1 MSDITVQHLLAQS
14 RQAIAT
20 TLALPE
26 TEARIEAQ
34 ALLCRALG
42 DVSRAWLI
50 AHEHDSL
57 PAAQIEQ
64 FQMLVNRR
72 LAGEPVAYILGRRE
86 FYGLD
91 FIVTPEV
98 LIPRPDTELLVE
110 LALQRIPG
118 NSPSPLPSP
127 ASGGGGNCRVLDL
140 GTGSGAIAIA
150 IASQRPQAEVTA
162 TDSSNAALAVARANA
177 IKLKTPN
184 VRLLQS
190 DWFAALGNEIF
201 DVIVSNPPYIAAG
214 DPHLRQGDLRFEPAG
229 ALAAGVDGL
238 DAIRQLVMQAPAHL
252 ASGGWLLLE
261 HGYDQA
267 QAVVAL
273 LGTNGFTQVES
284 KPDLA
289 GILRVTAGCTV
300 PTSLPL

>member
-1 MSDITVQHLLAQS
+1 MTIQVRLL
-14 RQAIAT
+14 QARRSIIQA
-20 TLALPE
+20 LDLPE

-34 ALLCRALG
+34 VLLRRALG

-57 PAAQIEQ
+57 QPAQIEQ
-64 FQMLVNRR
+64 FQTLLNRR

-91 FIVTPEV
+91 FTVTPEV

-110 LALQRIPG
+110 LALERIPQDL
-118 NSPSPLPSP
+118 PSLRFSP
-127 ASGGGGNCRVLDL
+127 ASGREGCYRVLDL

-162 TDSSNAALAVARANA
+162 VDISQAALAVAQANA
-177 IKLKTPN
+177 EKLQTPN

-190 DWFAALGNEIF
+190 DWFAALENETF
-201 DVIVSNPPYIAAG
+201 DVIVSNPPYIAQT
-214 DPHLRQGDLRFEPAG
+214 DPHLAQGDLRFEPSG
-229 ALAAGVDGL
+229 ALAAGIDGL
-238 DAIRQLVMQAPAHL
+238 DAIRQLIMRAPAHL

-261 HGYDQA
+261 HGYDQV
-267 QAVVAL
+267 QAVAVL
-273 LGTNGFTQVES
+273 LDTNGFKQVES
-284 KPDLA
+284 QPDLA
-289 GILRVTAGCTV
+289 GILRVTAGCAAPASAPV
-300 PTSLPL
+300 